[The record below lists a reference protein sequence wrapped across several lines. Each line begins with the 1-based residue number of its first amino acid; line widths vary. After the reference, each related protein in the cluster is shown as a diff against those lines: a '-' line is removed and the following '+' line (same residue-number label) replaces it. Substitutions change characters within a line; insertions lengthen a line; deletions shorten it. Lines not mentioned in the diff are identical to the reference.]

1 MYKKILIP
9 VDGSEPSSRAVAHG
23 VALAEKFESEVT
35 VLNVVQPVPAIEGFV
50 QVDELIDTLNRYG
63 RKIVAEYQQRFQTD
77 RVRIDTAVAEGT
89 EADVICDKARDENF
103 DLIVIGSR
111 GLSTGARILL
121 GSVSGRVSRRCHCPV
136 LIVR

>member
-1 MYKKILIP
+1 M
-9 VDGSEPSSRAVAHG
+9 
-23 VALAEKFESEVT
+23 AEKFESEVT